1 MIINPLEFIII
12 NILGF
17 DSVLDEIKK
26 NSFKLCN
33 LKIATIIIIIPFF
46 EELIFRLSLK
56 PKIQYLFIS
65 FFLIFFLIFGGKL
78 NLDLKFFENY
88 RWSIFLAASITF
100 IVVFTLKKTILNFI
114 IQNNKL
120 LICTSIFLFGLV
132 HILNIANLN
141 FKILLFYPFFV
152 IPQMIMGYFITNLRI
167 KYNFFWGYMLHVLIN
182 TTFILS
188 IK

>member
-1 MIINPLEFIII
+1 MDIKFFKIFEKYCLSNNYIFKSKIKNLLYSYFFTYIFIIISYIVIINPLEFIII

-65 FFLIFFLIFGGKL
+65 FF
-78 NLDLKFFENY
+78 
-88 RWSIFLAASITF
+88 
-100 IVVFTLKKTILNFI
+100 
-114 IQNNKL
+114 
-120 LICTSIFLFGLV
+120 
-132 HILNIANLN
+132 
-141 FKILLFYPFFV
+141 
-152 IPQMIMGYFITNLRI
+152 
-167 KYNFFWGYMLHVLIN
+167 
-182 TTFILS
+182 
-188 IK
+188 